1 MTGKIAKSSLSLMDL
16 LGPDLSKA
24 RYWTEF
30 DEHGERL
37 VMPLRRSWKVIGF
50 ALVGLGFLA
59 IQHARDFA
67 SNPGLFEWAWGI
79 VLLIVLLHVLL
90 NILTSLLAREV
101 VQVKDRELIHGWRLL
116 GLKRERRYPLA
127 AIRSLSAER
136 ETKLPDEEQLLSP
149 LKDFGKV
156 GVVNFDCGAQTI
168 GIGAA
173 LDQDHGR
180 QVVIWIARRAP
191 RHVTDRFSA

>member
-1 MTGKIAKSSLSLMDL
+1 MDL
-16 LGPDLSKA
+16 IGGDSRKL

-37 VMPLRRSWKVIGF
+37 VMPLRRSWKVIGL
-50 ALVGLGFLA
+50 ALFGIGALA
-59 IQHARDFA
+59 VQHADDFKA
-67 SNPGLFEWAWGI
+67 DPGLFEWLWGI
-79 VLLIVLLHVLL
+79 ILLLALLHVLL

-101 VQVKDRELIHGWRLL
+101 VQVKNGELIHGWRLL
-116 GLKRERRYPLA
+116 GLKRERRFPLA
-127 AIRSLSAER
+127 EIRGLSAER
-136 ETKLPDEEQLLSP
+136 EIKLPDENQLLSP

-156 GVVNFDCGAQTI
+156 GAVNFDCGRETV

-191 RHVTDRFSA
+191 RHVTEYY